1 MSTFGFP
8 ALMANDHRVL
18 RLLRDNGPQSRAA
31 LSVATGLSPTTITK
45 IVAPLLD
52 FGLLTEDSADTPAR
66 VGRPATK
73 LRLNPS
79 AIAVVGAHIGVGEV
93 TVGIADGAA
102 SMRLQRSIRFDVSS
116 TPSEVLEL
124 LADAIDAELRVWHG
138 PAVIGVGV
146 AVPGS
151 ADIRHRT
158 NVLSLN
164 LDWHDVPIADHL
176 ELRLRLPVV
185 VEHNVRAMALADQRY
200 GRPSELNLVYVYAQ
214 TGTGLG
220 MVLNGEPFYSGAYGV
235 SSLGHL
241 RVDPSGRTCSC
252 GSRGCVETVVSD
264 AFLQEAVGNSD
275 GPDVGSSL
283 LHVLED
289 RARDGD
295 LSARSALTE
304 LVEYLGLGLASV
316 INLMGPRTIV
326 MGGFL
331 AEASSSFL
339 TELAANVDSEIFPLL
354 IDSYTF
360 ALPTFRDSE
369 GGSAGSATAL
379 EYLLFTPKRAT

>member
-8 ALMANDHRVL
+8 ALVANDHRVL

-52 FGLLTEDSADTPAR
+52 FGLLTEESAASPAR

-73 LRLNPS
+73 LKLNPV
-79 AIAVVGAHIGVGEV
+79 AIAVVGAHIGVGEI
-93 TVGIADGAA
+93 TVGVADGAA
-102 SMRLQRSIRFDVSS
+102 NMKAQRSIRFDAESS
-116 TPSEVLEL
+116 PSDVLDL
-124 LADAIDAELRVWHG
+124 LADAVDAELRGWRG
-138 PAVIGVGV
+138 PAVIGMGV

-151 ADIRHRT
+151 ADMRHRT
-158 NVLSLN
+158 NVLSIN
-164 LDWHDVPIADHL
+164 LDWHHVPIADHL
-176 ELRLRLPVV
+176 ESRLRLPVV
-185 VEHNVRAMALADQRY
+185 VDHNVRAMALADQRY
-200 GRPSELNLVYVYAQ
+200 GRPSELNLAYVYAR

-220 MVLNGEPFYSGAYGV
+220 MVLNGEPFYSGSHGV

-241 RVDPSGRTCSC
+241 RVDAGGRICTC

-264 AFLQEAVGNSD
+264 AFLQGAVLR
-275 GPDVGSSL
+275 GPDGQDEGTSRL
-283 LHVLED
+283 RALED
-289 RARDGD
+289 RTRDGD
-295 LSARSALTE
+295 PTARSALTE
-304 LVEYLGLGLASV
+304 LVEYLGFGLASV

-331 AEASSSFL
+331 AEASPSFL
-339 TELAANVDSEIFPLL
+339 SELAAKVDSEIFPLL

-360 ALPTFRDSE
+360 ALPTFGESE
-369 GGSAGSATAL
+369 GGSAGAATAL
-379 EYLLFTPKRAT
+379 EYLLFTSE